1 MYTNIIMKI
10 LTTGCAGFIG
20 FNIAKKIL
28 SNKKNL
34 VYGVDSIS
42 SYYSIDLKKQRLSI
56 LRRFKNF
63 DYIKKDLSKSKNVE
77 DIFVRNKFDMVLH
90 LAAQPG
96 VRRSFNYPNE
106 YYDANVSSF
115 FNILESSRKLK
126 IKKIFFASSSSV
138 YGDSKK
144 FPITEKFN
152 REPKNFYALTKCMN
166 EDMAKFYSEVY
177 KIKIVGFRFFTI
189 YGPYGRPDMLIWKL
203 CENILFKKNLK
214 INNYGKHERDFT
226 YIDDAVKMVLNI
238 IKLKNNNNFEV
249 FNICSN
255 NPIKLK
261 YIIELFIQLGKN
273 NILKNFKYQ
282 NFQNGDVIKTHGS
295 NLKLL
300 KKIRNFKFTSI
311 NDGIS
316 QTFHWFKKYKKL
328 K

>member
-10 LTTGCAGFIG
+10 LITGCAGFIG

-115 FNILESSRKLK
+115 FNLRYSFVIISSIVL
-126 IKKIFFASSSSV
+126 IHSLYTIGIF
-138 YGDSKK
+138 SK
-144 FPITEKFN
+144 F
-152 REPKNFYALTKCMN
+152 FY
-166 EDMAKFYSEVY
+166 F
-177 KIKIVGFRFFTI
+177 
-189 YGPYGRPDMLIWKL
+189 
-203 CENILFKKNLK
+203 
-214 INNYGKHERDFT
+214 
-226 YIDDAVKMVLNI
+226 VKGTW
-238 IKLKNNNNFEV
+238 
-249 FNICSN
+249 SA
-255 NPIKLK
+255 
-261 YIIELFIQLGKN
+261 
-273 NILKNFKYQ
+273 
-282 NFQNGDVIKTHGS
+282 
-295 NLKLL
+295 
-300 KKIRNFKFTSI
+300 
-311 NDGIS
+311 
-316 QTFHWFKKYKKL
+316 
-328 K
+328 